1 MVLEQLTTQV
11 ERDVLAVDNTADE
24 SEPPGE
30 KAVSS
35 AHYENLK
42 SIDQKLSVEGSLGNG
57 NISNRGLYAQF
68 LCARYIAG

>member
-11 ERDVLAVDNTADE
+11 KRDVLAVDNTADE

-35 AHYENLK
+35 AHDENLK

-57 NISNRGLYAQF
+57 NISNRG
-68 LCARYIAG
+68 